1 MCELIDQDV
10 EQSPSPTNFDDSRAI
25 MKSTNSA
32 IFGNIEGKYF
42 RDAFVDQSIRA
53 WSLDVHVA
61 IHCSRDGSRLS
72 SLTWMSNISPTR
84 EA

>member
-1 MCELIDQDV
+1 MRINIEIDQDV
-10 EQSPSPTNFDDSRAI
+10 ERSRNQTNFDSRAI

-42 RDAFVDQSIRA
+42 RGAFVDQSIRV

-61 IHCSRDGSRLS
+61 TH
-72 SLTWMSNISPTR
+72 
-84 EA
+84 